1 MSNKES
7 LQQALSALM
16 DNQADD
22 LQLQRILQS
31 LDDSEVRET
40 WVRYNVARDASLAA
54 DAQGVFA
61 GVDLSAGIRQAI
73 QETEDSL
80 DTQTSEQPAARS
92 MPVFG
97 RLSKVAIAASVTL
110 AVLAGVRFFN
120 QSELASTELTADAGE
135 PMEMLE
141 AVGMPGQT
149 SELTSFNES
158 KHSPVAEAL
167 EGEGNWHND
176 RLPEYLRRH
185 AQQAPA
191 HADTDTQV
199 TPVNTAQE

>member
-7 LQQALSALM
+7 LQQALSALL

-40 WVRYNVARDASLAA
+40 WVRYNVARDASLVA
-54 DAQGVFA
+54 DAQFA
-61 GVDLSAGIRQAI
+61 GVDLSAGIKQAI
-73 QETEDSL
+73 EQAEDSL

-185 AQQAPA
+185 AQQAPT
-191 HADTDTQV
+191 HADSQV

>member
-1 MSNKES
+1 MSTKES

-31 LDDSEVRET
+31 IDDSEVRET

-61 GVDLSAGIRQAI
+61 GVDLSAGIKQAI
-73 QETEDSL
+73 EQAEDSL

-185 AQQAPA
+185 AQQAPT
-191 HADTDTQV
+191 HADSQV

>member
-7 LQQALSALM
+7 LQQALSALL

-61 GVDLSAGIRQAI
+61 GVDLSAGIKQAI
-73 QETEDSL
+73 EQAEDSL

-158 KHSPVAEAL
+158 KHSLVAEAL

>member
-1 MSNKES
+1 MSTKES
-7 LQQALSALM
+7 LQQALSALL

-40 WVRYNVARDASLAA
+40 WVRYNVARDASLVA
-54 DAQGVFA
+54 DAQFA
-61 GVDLSAGIRQAI
+61 GVDLSAGIKQAI
-73 QETEDSL
+73 EQAEDSL

-167 EGEGNWHND
+167 EGEGSWHND

-185 AQQAPA
+185 AQQAPT
-191 HADTDTQV
+191 HADSQV

>member
-7 LQQALSALM
+7 LQQALSALL

-40 WVRYNVARDASLAA
+40 WVRYNVARDASLVA
-54 DAQGVFA
+54 DAQFA
-61 GVDLSAGIRQAI
+61 GVDLSAGIKQAI
-73 QETEDSL
+73 QEAEDSL

-185 AQQAPA
+185 AQQAPT
-191 HADTDTQV
+191 HADSQV

>member
-1 MSNKES
+1 MSTKES

-31 LDDSEVRET
+31 IDDSEVRET
-40 WVRYNVARDASLAA
+40 WVRYNVARDASLVA
-54 DAQGVFA
+54 DAQFA
-61 GVDLSAGIRQAI
+61 GVDLSAGIKQAI
-73 QETEDSL
+73 EQAEDSL

-167 EGEGNWHND
+167 EGEGSWHND

-185 AQQAPA
+185 AQQAPT
-191 HADTDTQV
+191 HADSQV

>member
-7 LQQALSALM
+7 LQQALSALL

-40 WVRYNVARDASLAA
+40 WVRYNVARDASLVA
-54 DAQGVFA
+54 DAQFA
-61 GVDLSAGIRQAI
+61 GVDLSAGIKQAI
-73 QETEDSL
+73 EQAEDSL

-110 AVLAGVRFFN
+110 AVLAGVRFLN

-167 EGEGNWHND
+167 EGEGSWHND

-185 AQQAPA
+185 AQQAPT
-191 HADTDTQV
+191 HADSQV

>member
-7 LQQALSALM
+7 LQQALSALL

-40 WVRYNVARDASLAA
+40 WVRYNVARDASLVA
-54 DAQGVFA
+54 DAQFA
-61 GVDLSAGIRQAI
+61 GVDLSAGIKQAI
-73 QETEDSL
+73 EQAEDSL

-167 EGEGNWHND
+167 EGEGSWHND

>member
-31 LDDSEVRET
+31 IDDSEVRET

-73 QETEDSL
+73 QETEYSL
-80 DTQTSEQPAARS
+80 KAQTAEQPAARS

-110 AVLAGVRFFN
+110 AVLAGVRFLN

-199 TPVNTAQE
+199 APVNTAQE

>member
-7 LQQALSALM
+7 LQQALSALL

-40 WVRYNVARDASLAA
+40 WVRYNVARDASLVA
-54 DAQGVFA
+54 DAQFA
-61 GVDLSAGIRQAI
+61 GVDLSAGIKQAI
-73 QETEDSL
+73 EQAEDSL

-167 EGEGNWHND
+167 EGEGSWHND

-185 AQQAPA
+185 AQQAPT
-191 HADTDTQV
+191 HADSQV

>member
-7 LQQALSALM
+7 LQQALSALL

-54 DAQGVFA
+54 DAQFA
-61 GVDLSAGIRQAI
+61 GVDLSAGIKQAI
-73 QETEDSL
+73 QEAEDSL

>member
-7 LQQALSALM
+7 LQQALSALL

-40 WVRYNVARDASLAA
+40 WVRYNVARDASLVA
-54 DAQGVFA
+54 DAQFA
-61 GVDLSAGIRQAI
+61 GVDLSAGIKQAI
-73 QETEDSL
+73 EQAEDSL